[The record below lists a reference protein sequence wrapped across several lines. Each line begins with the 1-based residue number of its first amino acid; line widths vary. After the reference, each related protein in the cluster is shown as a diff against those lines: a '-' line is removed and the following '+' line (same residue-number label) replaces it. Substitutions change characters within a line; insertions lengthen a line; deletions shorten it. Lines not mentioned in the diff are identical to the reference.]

1 MTVRVSKADA
11 ADSAE
16 ERSEH
21 GKLMLGYRHRE
32 DIEMLTSDAAE
43 KAQGGRITAVLVDH
57 ALVCGLRLRYR
68 QSDRFVELASAGF
81 YRHYG

>member
-1 MTVRVSKADA
+1 MTVKVSKADA

-32 DIEMLTSDAAE
+32 YIVMLTSDAAE
-43 KAQGGRITAVLVDH
+43 KA
-57 ALVCGLRLRYR
+57 
-68 QSDRFVELASAGF
+68 
-81 YRHYG
+81 

>member
-1 MTVRVSKADA
+1 MTVRVSKADT

-43 KAQGGRITAVLVDH
+43 KA
-57 ALVCGLRLRYR
+57 
-68 QSDRFVELASAGF
+68 
-81 YRHYG
+81 